1 MKRPAHAENTL
12 RRIEKW
18 REACP
23 DITLRSTFIV
33 GFPGET
39 DEDFDQLLDFL
50 EEARL
55 DRVGA
60 FTYSAVEG
68 AAANALAEP
77 VDEDIKMDRLARFM
91 DVQADISYEKLAERR
106 GSEMTVLID
115 EADGRRALGRTYAD
129 APEIDGVVHIAQG
142 KGLKP
147 GDFVRV
153 RITRSDEH
161 DLWGKPL

>member
-1 MKRPAHAENTL
+1 
-12 RRIEKW
+12 
-18 REACP
+18 
-23 DITLRSTFIV
+23 
-33 GFPGET
+33 
-39 DEDFDQLLDFL
+39 
-50 EEARL
+50 
-55 DRVGA
+55 
-60 FTYSAVEG
+60 
-68 AAANALAEP
+68 
-77 VDEDIKMDRLARFM
+77 M

-147 GDFVRV
+147 GDFVKV